1 MKTKA
6 EGPDTTSTSMYVQCI
21 NQSQGLPSASQTSIW
36 EVTTWEVS
44 VL

>member
-6 EGPDTTSTSMYVQCI
+6 EGPDTVSTSMYVQCI
-21 NQSQGLPSASQTSIW
+21 NQSQGLLTKSHTSIW
-36 EVTTWEVS
+36 VMINWEVS